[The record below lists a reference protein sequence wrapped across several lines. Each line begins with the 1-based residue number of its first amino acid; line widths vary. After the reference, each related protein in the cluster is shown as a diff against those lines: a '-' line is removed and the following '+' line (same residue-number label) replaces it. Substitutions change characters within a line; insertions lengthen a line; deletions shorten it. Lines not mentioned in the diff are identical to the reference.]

1 LRSAS
6 SQPNMKDLSDIVCEL
21 TGPMTMRSIENHRR
35 LMEDLYVKST
45 AQGASLK
52 EQAAFTPELI
62 ANAFHAAMLDNAKTT
77 VAWARAIYNELYA
90 EDPFEDLK
98 RRLSHLQDKVRFF
111 NRELAVIDEG
121 RAFATLPAEER
132 ERQAKA
138 TERTLQQTQE
148 EVLSLEQA
156 LRDLQQPQTPVPGH
170 TPPEGN
176 AGSQFP
182 GYDHLVG
189 HLPPLP

>member
-1 LRSAS
+1 
-6 SQPNMKDLSDIVCEL
+6 MKDLSDIVCEV

-45 AQGASLK
+45 AQGASPE

-62 ANAFHAAMLDNAKTT
+62 ANAFYAAMLDNAKTT

-90 EDPFEDLK
+90 EDPLDDLK
-98 RRLSHLQDKVRFF
+98 SRLSHLQDKVRFF

-132 ERQAKA
+132 ERQAEA
-138 TERTLQQTQE
+138 TERALREAQK
-148 EVLSLEQA
+148 EVLSLEKD
-156 LRDLQQPQTPVPGH
+156 LRDLQQPQTPVLGRAPQAGPTWSQPSGH
-170 TPPEGN
+170 
-176 AGSQFP
+176 
-182 GYDHLVG
+182 DDLDG
-189 HLPPLP
+189 HLPPVP